1 MSPVSTLPPVATSQP
16 PVVNTSHYALPKR
29 HWLVDN
35 RFFHKQLTRLIKLLM
50 RWHGIGIGAEL
61 RGSGEHGIFDYLKQQ
76 PQRPLCILDAGANRG
91 QFLGMAGTELR
102 HICSEIHCF
111 EPSKTAFDYL
121 SAVAKQYHS
130 DKMQIHLHPFGVGA
144 EAGEFTLY
152 APEPGSGMG
161 SLIPRSSSQHSQQFD
176 FSETVTIIRLSQF
189 IQEQLNQGQTQIDL
203 LKLDVEGLELQVL
216 EDIKPLLQA
225 PYPIKA
231 ISFEFG
237 PANLDSQTRFF
248 DFYQL
253 FTQAGYALFRITPT
267 GYFYQLPIYTEF
279 MEQYRVSNYIALA
292 PLVGT

>member
-1 MSPVSTLPPVATSQP
+1 MSPVSSLPPVTSTQAAVAAP
-16 PVVNTSHYALPKR
+16 SRYHLPKR
-29 HWLVDN
+29 HALVDN
-35 RFFHKQLTRLIKLLM
+35 RFFHKQLARIIKLLM

-61 RGSGEHGIFDYLKQQ
+61 KGSGERGIFDYLKQQ
-76 PQRPLCILDAGANRG
+76 PHRPLTILDAGANRG

-102 HICSEIHCF
+102 GVEADIHCF
-111 EPSKTAFDYL
+111 EPSKTAFEYL
-121 SAVAKQYHS
+121 SAVA
-130 DKMQIHLHPFGVGA
+130 DKVRSERIRIQLHPNGVGPK
-144 EAGEFTLY
+144 AGEFTLY

-161 SLIPRSSSQHSQQFD
+161 SLIPRDSSQHSQQFSY
-176 FSETVTIIRLSQF
+176 SESVQVIRLSEF
-189 IQEQLNQGQTQIDL
+189 IQAQLQQGVSQIDL
-203 LKLDVEGLELQVL
+203 IKLDVEGIELDVL
-216 EDIKPLLQA
+216 NDIKPLLSA

-253 FTQAGYALFRITPT
+253 FTQAGYELFRITPT

-292 PLVGT
+292 PLGH